1 MSETDALQAADVAL
15 YLEQHPDFFEQHAQ
29 LLAQIRVPH
38 PHGGGAIPLSERQVL
53 SLRDKNRALETKLG
67 ELIRFG
73 EENDDIGERVHR
85 LALSLLN
92 AASSDAVLTRLQDSI
107 RDDFGIA
114 HVGLRLWAGAGDR
127 PEFQATSEELQRFA
141 QELPHP
147 YCGPNDNFEAV
158 AWFGDIA
165 PLIRS
170 VAFIALRDG
179 ERAFGLLALASED
192 AGRFYAGMGTLYL
205 RRIGEMAGAAL
216 MRAL

>member
-15 YLEQHPDFFEQHAQ
+15 YLEQHPEFFEQHAQ

-53 SLRDKNRALETKLG
+53 TLRDKNRALETKLS

-85 LALSLLN
+85 LALALLD
-92 AASSDAVLTRLQDSI
+92 AASPETVLTRLQDSI

-114 HVGLRLWAGAGDR
+114 HVGLRLWTGAVDR

-158 AWFGDIA
+158 AWFGDVA
-165 PLIRS
+165 PSIRS

-216 MRAL
+216 MRVL